1 MKRHWFFCGFSAV
14 FALAQVSES
23 SAQVNYQTASS
34 AVPIVAPVAGPKTTS
49 DGGCDSGCS
58 TGVSACCDGVGA
70 GSGGGLLGGGLIGG
84 GLLGGGGFL
93 SGGLLGFIKPSD
105 HCYDDFI
112 SPMTNPTHFEDPR
125 TLTEARFIYLR
136 HKVPLTAAGGVVN
149 LFALQLRAAVTERL
163 SIIATKDGFI
173 ASSNPLI
180 DDGWADLAA
189 GLKYNLLSDPAG
201 QGLLS
206 IGSTFELHNGS
217 ARSLQGNGD
226 GVFNFFLS
234 GAQKL
239 TDRSHYMGSFG
250 YRAPL
255 DTNLETSMLYWSHHV
270 DRKITSRLYLLAE
283 ANWYHWLDSGI
294 GLNGLEG
301 GDLFNIGGN
310 NVTGNDIVTTA
321 IGAKFKPSGH
331 QEIGVAWE
339 FPVTER
345 RDVLDNRLTFDWII
359 RY

>member
-1 MKRHWFFCGFSAV
+1 
-14 FALAQVSES
+14 
-23 SAQVNYQTASS
+23 
-34 AVPIVAPVAGPKTTS
+34 
-49 DGGCDSGCS
+49 
-58 TGVSACCDGVGA
+58 
-70 GSGGGLLGGGLIGG
+70 
-84 GLLGGGGFL
+84 
-93 SGGLLGFIKPSD
+93 
-105 HCYDDFI
+105 
-112 SPMTNPTHFEDPR
+112 MTNPTHFEDPR

-149 LFALQLRAAVTERL
+149 LFALQLRAAVTDRL
-163 SIIATKDGFI
+163 SIIANKDGFI

-180 DDGWADLAA
+180 DDGWADLGV

-217 ARSLQGNGD
+217 ARSLQGNGE
-226 GVFNFFLS
+226 GVFNFFVS
-234 GAQKL
+234 GAQKINQC
-239 TDRSHYMGSFG
+239 SHYMGSFG

-255 DTNLETSMLYWSHHV
+255 DTAAETSMLYWSHHV
-270 DRKITSRLYLLAE
+270 DRKLTNRFYLVGE
-283 ANWYHWLDSGI
+283 ANWYHWLDSGSGGI
-294 GLNGLEG
+294 PGVEG
-301 GDLFNIGGN
+301 GDLFNFGST

-321 IGAKFKPSGH
+321 VGAKFKPSAH
-331 QEIGVAWE
+331 QEIGLAWE

>member
-1 MKRHWFFCGFSAV
+1 MKRQWLNCGFATV
-14 FALAQVSES
+14 IMLTQVSES
-23 SAQVNYQTASS
+23 NAQVNYQTTSS
-34 AVPIVAPVAGPKTTS
+34 AAPIIAPVSGSKTTT
-49 DGGCDSGCS
+49 GVGCDTGCPSGVAADCS
-58 TGVSACCDGVGA
+58 DGVGNHFA
-70 GSGGGLLGGGLIGG
+70 GGGLLGGGRWSG
-84 GLLGGGGFL
+84 GLLGGGM
-93 SGGLLGFIKPSD
+93 LGFIKPSD

-136 HKVPLTAAGGVVN
+136 HKVPQAVGGGEVN
-149 LFALQLRAAVTERL
+149 VFALQLRAAVTERL
-163 SIIATKDGFI
+163 SVIATKDGFI

-180 DDGWADLAA
+180 DDGWADLAT

-206 IGSTFELHNGS
+206 IGTTFEMHNGS
-217 ARSLQGNGD
+217 ARSLQGNGE
-226 GVFNFFLS
+226 GVLNFFIS
-234 GAQKL
+234 GAQKIN
-239 TDRSHYMGSFG
+239 DCSHYIGSFG

-255 DTNLETSMLYWSHHV
+255 DTAAETSMLFWSHHI
-270 DRKITSRLYLLAE
+270 DRKISDRFYLLAE
-283 ANWYHWLDSGI
+283 ANWYHWLDSANGI
-294 GLNGLEG
+294 NGIEG
-301 GDLFNIGGN
+301 GDLFSLGSS

-321 IGAKFKPSGH
+321 VGAKFKPSGH
-331 QEIGVAWE
+331 QEIGIAWE